1 MNVRLVEIKGGK
13 DPDEIAQK
21 DPKAWQKLVE
31 EAIPVYDYLL
41 NSAFSRFDSQTIE
54 GKRKI
59 GQELVPILAKINND
73 IILSHYVK
81 MLAERLGVSQEAII
95 EEVEKIK
102 GQQNQEKE
110 DFLAS
115 PTTEGKKPRREMT
128 EEYLL
133 ALAFQSDNWQILR
146 KKTTSQLIKT
156 YRLKRILET
165 LKEYF
170 KKFDK
175 KINSE
180 KLAKMLDP
188 ELVVTFNRF
197 YLIDLTEL
205 IEDEEKLEHE
215 FTKTI
220 GRLGQLDLVEK
231 LKAISDKIKNLEKQP
246 KLSASQQ
253 KELDVFNEEFRD
265 LSSKM
270 AFLQKE
276 S

>member
-1 MNVRLVEIKGGK
+1 M
-13 DPDEIAQK
+13 
-21 DPKAWQKLVE
+21 
-31 EAIPVYDYLL
+31 
-41 NSAFSRFDSQTIE
+41 AF
-54 GKRKI
+54 
-59 GQELVPILAKINND
+59 
-73 IILSHYVK
+73 H
-81 MLAERLGVSQEAII
+81 
-95 EEVEKIK
+95 
-102 GQQNQEKE
+102 
-110 DFLAS
+110 
-115 PTTEGKKPRREMT
+115 
-128 EEYLL
+128 
-133 ALAFQSDNWQILR
+133 SDNWQILR